1 MNLIDAKI
9 IDILSR
15 PYERGVYW
23 CVDVNRD
30 IYGSVSESTVYFNT
44 KEEAE
49 KCSVGCTYP
58 C

>member
-1 MNLIDAKI
+1 MNLIDAKVV
-9 IDILSR
+9 DILSR

-23 CVDVNRD
+23 CVDVKVDR
-30 IYGSVSESTVYFNT
+30 YGSITESKVYFNS

-49 KCSVGCTYP
+49 KCSVGYTYT

>member
-1 MNLIDAKI
+1 MNLIDAKVV
-9 IDILSR
+9 DILSR

-23 CVDVNRD
+23 CVDVKVD
-30 IYGSVSESTVYFNT
+30 IYGSITESKVYFNS

-49 KCSVGCTYP
+49 KCSVGYTYP